1 MPSTSERTF
10 GQRYTKARDL
20 VEYLK
25 LVPTYAPSNPDL
37 AVAAFD
43 AFVGTVDT
51 ANNAVASQTSALQTA
66 RDARLVL
73 FKGPEGL
80 IKRCAQIRDYISS
93 IETKG
98 KNSVEYKKAQKVV
111 MRMRGIK
118 LSKKKISTEAGA
130 TEPKTISTSEV
141 SFGSMLNAGKE
152 VLQVINGLAAYA
164 PSNTNITSANFA
176 AFVTQLDNKNSEIAS
191 KLSDWDNAIETRA
204 DLYATLK
211 DRVSKIKSALAG
223 QYGRQSNEYKDSLK
237 Y

>member
-43 AFVGTVDT
+43 TFVGTVDT

-98 KNSVEYKKAQKVV
+98 KKSVEYKKVQKVV
-111 MRMRGIK
+111 MRMRGIR
-118 LSKKKISTEAGA
+118 LSKKKVTAAAGA
-130 TEPKTISTSEV
+130 EEPKTLSTSEV

-164 PSNTNITSANFA
+164 PSNTNITSVNFS

-204 DLYATLK
+204 DLYDTLK
-211 DRVSKIKSALAG
+211 DRVSKIKAALAG

>member
-25 LVPTYAPSNPDL
+25 LVPTYAPGNPDL

-43 AFVGTVDT
+43 TFVGTINN
-51 ANNAVASQTSALQTA
+51 ANNAVASQISALQTS
-66 RDARLVL
+66 RDARLVM

-80 IKRCAQIRDYISS
+80 IKRCAQIRDYIAS

-98 KNSVEYKKAQKVV
+98 KKSVEYKKVQKVI
-111 MRMRGIK
+111 MRMRGIR
-118 LSKKKISTEAGA
+118 LSKKKVSTEVGA
-130 TEPKTISTSEV
+130 AEPKTLSTSEV

-152 VLQVINGLAAYA
+152 VLQTIIGLASYN
-164 PSNTNITSANFA
+164 PSNTNITTANFTT
-176 AFVTQLDNKNSEIAS
+176 FVTQLDNKNSEIAE
-191 KLSDWDNAIETRA
+191 KLGTWDNAIETRS
-204 DLYATLK
+204 DLYAELK